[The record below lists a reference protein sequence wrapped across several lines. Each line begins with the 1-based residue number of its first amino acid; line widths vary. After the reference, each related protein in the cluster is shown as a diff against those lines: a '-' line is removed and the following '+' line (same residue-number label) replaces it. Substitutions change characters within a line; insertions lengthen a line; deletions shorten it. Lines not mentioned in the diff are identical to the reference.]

1 MDNKLHY
8 AHTFFCSHLAAVGRA
23 SEVQAADKRWQ
34 AEKPLTR
41 EAYERLSSIYYES
54 FIDSLMQ
61 VDGQTSGAVYADTAH
76 LTLETDRLCTLRH
89 PKLPAAEY
97 AFRLCRFHLFFFPY
111 DICLFAME
119 IAEEPETT
127 LDTLIAAHG
136 ILRETSCY
144 EIAEQG
150 ILKSQI
156 DAPEY
161 LALLEE
167 ILRLC
172 PPRPSAESPRQGRF
186 SGLTLTGNK
195 LKCFQIFILDDFS
208 DELLFE
214 LGTLSPVGCVA
225 DHKHEYSPSQEY
237 YDRIIRTHTISA
249 FRNWKALALV
259 DSFTVVAK
267 GRTAAQMWVWPN
279 SYFRLIYIHALYQKT
294 LLFVVNRQFR
304 SAANDRKSI
313 RLLHKM
319 KEQEHWYAF
328 SNISY
333 NFLP

>member
-127 LDTLIAAHG
+127 LDTL
-136 ILRETSCY
+136 
-144 EIAEQG
+144 
-150 ILKSQI
+150 
-156 DAPEY
+156 
-161 LALLEE
+161 
-167 ILRLC
+167 
-172 PPRPSAESPRQGRF
+172 
-186 SGLTLTGNK
+186 
-195 LKCFQIFILDDFS
+195 
-208 DELLFE
+208 
-214 LGTLSPVGCVA
+214 
-225 DHKHEYSPSQEY
+225 
-237 YDRIIRTHTISA
+237 
-249 FRNWKALALV
+249 
-259 DSFTVVAK
+259 
-267 GRTAAQMWVWPN
+267 
-279 SYFRLIYIHALYQKT
+279 
-294 LLFVVNRQFR
+294 
-304 SAANDRKSI
+304 DRKSVV
-313 RLLHKM
+313 
-319 KEQEHWYAF
+319 
-328 SNISY
+328 
-333 NFLP
+333 

>member
-186 SGLTLTGNK
+186 SGPPRDTL
-195 LKCFQIFILDDFS
+195 
-208 DELLFE
+208 
-214 LGTLSPVGCVA
+214 
-225 DHKHEYSPSQEY
+225 Y
-237 YDRIIRTHTISA
+237 ISA
-249 FRNWKALALV
+249 PTRP
-259 DSFTVVAK
+259 AK
-267 GRTAAQMWVWPN
+267 SNDAV
-279 SYFRLIYIHALYQKT
+279 LLYNNKIQ
-294 LLFVVNRQFR
+294 
-304 SAANDRKSI
+304 
-313 RLLHKM
+313 H
-319 KEQEHWYAF
+319 
-328 SNISY
+328 
-333 NFLP
+333 

>member
-8 AHTFFCSHLAAVGRA
+8 AHTFFCGHLAAVGRA

-127 LDTLIAAHG
+127 LVAGAVQLFIRAGMTQGSFDKLLQTG
-136 ILRETSCY
+136 EYTVREKWTNRRVGWFAGAYWCLVT
-144 EIAEQG
+144 AV
-150 ILKSQI
+150 
-156 DAPEY
+156 Y
-161 LALLEE
+161 LAVSFWNNNWEKSW
-167 ILRLC
+167 IIW
-172 PPRPSAESPRQGRF
+172 AVA
-186 SGLTLTGNK
+186 GLV
-195 LKCFQIFILDDFS
+195 F
-208 DELLFE
+208 
-214 LGTLSPVGCVA
+214 A
-225 DHKHEYSPSQEY
+225 
-237 YDRIIRTHTISA
+237 
-249 FRNWKALALV
+249 
-259 DSFTVVAK
+259 
-267 GRTAAQMWVWPN
+267 
-279 SYFRLIYIHALYQKT
+279 ALY
-294 LLFVVNRQFR
+294 
-304 SAANDRKSI
+304 SAVRAWADRKN
-313 RLLHKM
+313 R
-319 KEQEHWYAF
+319 
-328 SNISY
+328 
-333 NFLP
+333 

>member
-8 AHTFFCSHLAAVGRA
+8 AHTFFCGHLAAVGRA

-34 AEKPLTR
+34 TEKPLTR

-156 DAPEY
+156 DAPE
-161 LALLEE
+161 
-167 ILRLC
+167 
-172 PPRPSAESPRQGRF
+172 
-186 SGLTLTGNK
+186 
-195 LKCFQIFILDDFS
+195 
-208 DELLFE
+208 
-214 LGTLSPVGCVA
+214 
-225 DHKHEYSPSQEY
+225 
-237 YDRIIRTHTISA
+237 
-249 FRNWKALALV
+249 
-259 DSFTVVAK
+259 
-267 GRTAAQMWVWPN
+267 
-279 SYFRLIYIHALYQKT
+279 
-294 LLFVVNRQFR
+294 
-304 SAANDRKSI
+304 
-313 RLLHKM
+313 
-319 KEQEHWYAF
+319 
-328 SNISY
+328 
-333 NFLP
+333 

>member
-172 PPRPSAESPRQGRF
+172 PPRPSVPLRRTRRNERTGSRRGADARRAGCGSQHPAQRMPCPHGPHLPHDLHRSLPTDPRTHRGGRVCPAHALSRGTRPSPSPAGRSPRSFLGDASPHRIQ
-186 SGLTLTGNK
+186 LNPAVTGDGMRTGPVPEPV
-195 LKCFQIFILDDFS
+195 FQS
-208 DELLFE
+208 VRCRCRA
-214 LGTLSPVGCVA
+214 S
-225 DHKHEYSPSQEY
+225 
-237 YDRIIRTHTISA
+237 
-249 FRNWKALALV
+249 
-259 DSFTVVAK
+259 
-267 GRTAAQMWVWPN
+267 
-279 SYFRLIYIHALYQKT
+279 
-294 LLFVVNRQFR
+294 
-304 SAANDRKSI
+304 
-313 RLLHKM
+313 
-319 KEQEHWYAF
+319 
-328 SNISY
+328 
-333 NFLP
+333 

>member
-8 AHTFFCSHLAAVGRA
+8 AHTFFCGHLAAVGRA

-161 LALLEE
+161 LALLEYW
-167 ILRLC
+167 
-172 PPRPSAESPRQGRF
+172 
-186 SGLTLTGNK
+186 
-195 LKCFQIFILDDFS
+195 
-208 DELLFE
+208 
-214 LGTLSPVGCVA
+214 A
-225 DHKHEYSPSQEY
+225 DV
-237 YDRIIRTHTISA
+237 
-249 FRNWKALALV
+249 F
-259 DSFTVVAK
+259 
-267 GRTAAQMWVWPN
+267 
-279 SYFRLIYIHALYQKT
+279 
-294 LLFVVNRQFR
+294 
-304 SAANDRKSI
+304 
-313 RLLHKM
+313 
-319 KEQEHWYAF
+319 
-328 SNISY
+328 
-333 NFLP
+333 

>member
-8 AHTFFCSHLAAVGRA
+8 AHTFFCGHLAAVGRA
-23 SEVQAADKRWQ
+23 SEVQAADQRWQ
-34 AEKPLTR
+34 TEKPLTR

-167 ILRLC
+167 ILVFIDIHSVS
-172 PPRPSAESPRQGRF
+172 PPGPE
-186 SGLTLTGNK
+186 
-195 LKCFQIFILDDFS
+195 QIIPDILNLSRNVF
-208 DELLFE
+208 LFCI
-214 LGTLSPVGCVA
+214 LG
-225 DHKHEYSPSQEY
+225 KKN
-237 YDRIIRTHTISA
+237 A
-249 FRNWKALALV
+249 FA
-259 DSFTVVAK
+259 
-267 GRTAAQMWVWPN
+267 
-279 SYFRLIYIHALYQKT
+279 
-294 LLFVVNRQFR
+294 
-304 SAANDRKSI
+304 
-313 RLLHKM
+313 
-319 KEQEHWYAF
+319 
-328 SNISY
+328 
-333 NFLP
+333 